1 MENKYYL
8 AIELRPHNYFPI
20 NLLDLNIAKGF
31 TTTSLEEL
39 DHFTQKF
46 YKKEI
51 MEAVKDANLLD
62 IREEM
67 PLVVIYYEK
76 KNTRKIDALTKDNA
90 YDMWRL
96 LKEKYTDKVF
106 LNKVVN
112 FLNKKIE
119 PRILEE
125 IKNSENVQDFLRGIG
140 SIPYLVQ
147 RKLYLYLYE

>member
-31 TTTSLEEL
+31 TTTNLEEL

-90 YDMWRL
+90 YDMWKL
-96 LKEKYTDKVF
+96 LKGKYSDKVF

-112 FLNKKIE
+112 FLNKKVE

-125 IKNSENVQDFLRGIG
+125 IKNSENVQDFLRSIG
-140 SIPYLVQ
+140 SIPYFVQ